1 MYRNASCCGFIERGV
16 STQSTNSFNPRNVF
30 IFPALREDITTKV
43 SATHERD
50 GAEKHAEQ
58 DFTCHGANNEC
69 RMEEARCRRDDKAT
83 RGDGV
88 ESNDNYLLST

>member
-1 MYRNASCCGFIERGV
+1 MLRLYRAEYRLKHKLIQPPECVYFS
-16 STQSTNSFNPRNVF
+16 STARRNNN
-30 IFPALREDITTKV
+30 EV

-58 DFTCHGANNEC
+58 DFTCHSANNEC
-69 RMEEARCRRDDKAT
+69 RMEGARCRSDDKAT